1 MGVNEMRRFKNLLN
15 YSLNCIQR
23 YKLRTAVILI
33 CLVVAASTFSAVA
46 FLSDGLVKEG
56 ALSLKYAPDLTVQG
70 IQAGR
75 QTLIPTSYANYIL
88 GVAPG
93 VTGISERIWGY
104 GNVGNTLIVVVG
116 IDMGNVAPGSQV
128 TSQMGNI
135 PVDQTTAYPL
145 ESGRFFDA
153 QSNQSVVIGKGVAE
167 LIGAKV
173 GDELSIL
180 TEFNQIKQYTIV
192 GIFDSESGIYNS
204 DMILMNLNAA
214 RDFFNI
220 PNDKVTDL
228 MVYVSTVD
236 DNLKITLVNDAAR
249 QISTLSSVRVLTKD
263 VLLNAQEKTYGD
275 KSGFFSIV
283 WYVILISVAI
293 IAFNQTVVVGHE
305 SKFEIGLLKSL
316 GFSTSDVIKIRLVE
330 SLVLGALAGGIGLT
344 IGIVFDGVLGA
355 PVLRDFMLGWANI
368 YPSFQLPI
376 FINPT
381 TVIFTFA
388 VTIVPLLFATV
399 IPSWLNATVDPDI
412 AMRGARA

>member
-1 MGVNEMRRFKNLLN
+1 VADKMKRFKNLMS
-15 YSLNCIQR
+15 YALNCIQR
-23 YKLRTAVILI
+23 YKLRTVVILI

-93 VTGISERIWGY
+93 VSGISERIWGY

-116 IDMGNVAPGSQV
+116 LDLANSGTANQA
-128 TSQMGNI
+128 TFQMGNI
-135 PVDQTTAYPL
+135 FVDQTAAYPL
-145 ESGRFFDA
+145 ESGRFIDA
-153 QSNQSVVIGKGVAE
+153 KTNNTVVVGKGVAE
-167 LIGAKV
+167 LLGAKV
-173 GDELSIL
+173 GTELSIL
-180 TEFNQIKQYTIV
+180 TEYNQIKQYTVV
-192 GIFDSESGIYNS
+192 GIFNSESGIYSS
-204 DMILMNLNAA
+204 DMILMNLNAS

-220 PNDKVTDL
+220 PSDKVTDL
-228 MVYVSTVD
+228 MVYVTPADVNIKS
-236 DNLKITLVNDAAR
+236 TLVNDAAR
-249 QISTLSSVRVLTKD
+249 QISALANIRVLTKD

-275 KSGFFSIV
+275 KSGFFSVV

-293 IAFNQTVVVGHE
+293 IAFNQTIVVGHE
-305 SKFEIGLLKSL
+305 SKFEVGLLKSL
-316 GFSTSDVIKIRLVE
+316 GFSTSDVIQVRLVE
-330 SLVLGALAGGIGLT
+330 SLVLGTLAGGIGLT
-344 IGIVFDGVLGA
+344 IGILFDGVLGA

-376 FINPT
+376 FISPQT
-381 TVIFTFA
+381 ILFTFA